1 MRDIIVRD
9 IWITTGTVTI
19 AESEGIE
26 PNVVEPRFYEKM
38 TETRFRNAVS
48 RKIGTQNFIVTN
60 FSSTKEKRFAS
71 LEEFYMNSKP
81 YID

>member
-26 PNVVEPRFYEKM
+26 PNVLEPRFYEKM

-60 FSSTKEKRFAS
+60 FNSTKEKRFAS

-81 YID
+81 YVD